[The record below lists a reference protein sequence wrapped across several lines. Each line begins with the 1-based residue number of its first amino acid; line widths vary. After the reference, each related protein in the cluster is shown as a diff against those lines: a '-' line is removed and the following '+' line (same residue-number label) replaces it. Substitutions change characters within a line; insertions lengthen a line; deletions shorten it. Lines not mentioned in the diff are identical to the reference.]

1 VKHSRL
7 VAAIDTALADLGV
20 SCAGQTI
27 VVGLSGGADSV
38 GLLDGLATVG
48 PRRGLRVV
56 AAHLDHGLRP
66 DSAADALFCADL
78 CAQLGVPFRAG
89 RADVAGRA
97 RREGGG
103 IEQAARLERYA
114 FLRQVRGEEGAV
126 AVAVAHTRD
135 DQAETVLLRLLRGAG
150 RSGLSAMRVR
160 RADILRPLLDVSR
173 EEVRCHLRSRGL
185 TWREDP
191 SNADPAFLRNRVRR
205 ELMPYLE
212 SRFNPRIGETL
223 ARSAALLADEAELLG
238 SLAGGLY
245 DRAARREGE
254 GVSLSRGGLAAAPP
268 ALRRLAVRRALEET
282 GGLRGVSA
290 AVVERLLVLAGSAAP
305 SGRRLSLPGGR
316 VALFRFGDVWVGPRT
331 EPRPGFA
338 YPLGIPGRVELPGG
352 VAVVAGPAEG
362 PPASQ
367 GEAAVVAA
375 PEGEPL
381 LVRTRRPGDRVWRHG
396 RKMSLKRFFMEQR
409 VPADR
414 RGALPLVA
422 AGSEVLWVPG
432 EPQEPGRGGRL
443 VSLRLERSL

>member
-7 VAAIDTALADLGV
+7 VTAVDTALADLGV
-20 SCAGQTI
+20 PSAGQTI

-38 GLLDGLATVG
+38 GLLDALTTVG
-48 PRRGLRVV
+48 RKRSFRVV

-66 DSAADALFCADL
+66 DAAADALFCADL
-78 CAQLGVPFRAG
+78 CSQLGVPFRAG
-89 RADVAGRA
+89 RADVAARA
-97 RREGGG
+97 RRERGG

-114 FLRQVRGEEGAV
+114 FLRAVKGEEGAV

-135 DQAETVLLRLLRGAG
+135 DQAETLLLRLLRGAG
-150 RSGLSAMRVR
+150 RSGLSAMR
-160 RADILRPLLDVSR
+160 AHAGDILRPFLEVSR
-173 EEVRCHLRSRGL
+173 EEVRCHLQSRGL
-185 TWREDP
+185 AWREDP
-191 SNADPAFLRNRVRR
+191 SNADPLFLRNRVRH

-223 ARSAALLADEAELLG
+223 ARSAALLADEADLLG

-254 GVSLSRGGLAAAPP
+254 GVSLSRAGLAAAPP
-268 ALRRLAVRRALEET
+268 ALRRLAVRRAVDET

-290 AVVERLLVLAGSAAP
+290 TLVERLLALAGSAAP
-305 SGRRLSLPGGR
+305 SGRRLALPGGR
-316 VALFRFGDVWVGPRT
+316 VALFRFGDVWVGPRH
-331 EPRPGFA
+331 EPPASFA
-338 YPLGIPGRVELPGG
+338 YPLGVPGRVELPGG
-352 VAVVAGPAEG
+352 LAVVAGPAEG
-362 PPASQ
+362 PPGPT
-367 GEAAVVAA
+367 GETALVAA

-396 RKMSLKRFFMEQR
+396 REMSLKRFLMEQR

-422 AGSEVLWVPG
+422 SGSKVLWVPG
-432 EPQEPGRGGRL
+432 EPQERGRGGRL